1 MTADELKKLAKL
13 AKLKLVKR
21 HFHHTDKDGCFVY
34 YPAYFSGS
42 NFYCYVS
49 DWQPHLRIEQA
60 YLVESGIPGNKQLEY
75 MCALQDIVVSDVPD
89 EWIPGAGFL
98 TFSVVHANA
107 NQRCHAALAAA
118 KEGQN
123 EV

>member
-1 MTADELKKLAKL
+1 MTKEQLKKLAEIAGL
-13 AKLKLVKR
+13 TM
-21 HFHHTDKDGCFVY
+21 FITETN
-34 YPAYFSGS
+34 SGFIV
-42 NFYCYVS
+42 NEYLLHGDFFCCQS

-107 NQRCHAALAAA
+107 NQRCHAALASA
-118 KEGQN
+118 KE
-123 EV
+123 